1 MRHVWKQT
9 FTLYM
14 CEFATSQSRGL
25 LEMIQHSRVTRVR
38 GEWKEYLASG
48 SLESAGSIALEA
60 ELSYN
65 SQRIAES
72 R

>member
-1 MRHVWKQT
+1 
-9 FTLYM
+9 
-14 CEFATSQSRGL
+14 
-25 LEMIQHSRVTRVR
+25 MIQHSRVTRVR